1 MLLVIQGKVDDW
13 RVQRRGIW
21 CTMAAFI
28 GSKEMPQVWELYSLP
43 YDDELKKMEKDAQS
57 ESLEDWYRL
66 ASEESRNFKW
76 N

>member
-1 MLLVIQGKVDDW
+1 
-13 RVQRRGIW
+13 
-21 CTMAAFI
+21 MAAFI

-43 YDDELKKMEKDAQS
+43 YDDELKKIEKDTQS